1 MSLYYRIILVVFC
14 HAGMLAGL
22 QAQQQLSVILARPTG
37 DSITMNLLANE
48 DNPVTVMYT
57 ENGSNVPLRSPILN
71 LKSGQPAELKISG
84 LKPGQT
90 YHYRVCTPQNHD
102 CALAAKNGENQF
114 FQTAKAPGQAF
125 RFALQGDSHPERGHQ
140 FDSALYM
147 QTLLRAASAAPD
159 FYLLMGDD
167 FSVDTLHVLNRETV
181 TQRYQYQRPFL
192 GLIGRTAALYL
203 VNGNHEQAAIAN
215 LNGTADNVAVWA
227 QNARNQYYSQ
237 PAPDTF
243 YTGNA
248 QPVPHIGLLRNY
260 FSWHWGDA
268 LFVVIDPYWHSASVV
283 DNKPGRHDKGGD
295 KRGQRDLWDITLGDA
310 QYHWL
315 RQTLENSTA
324 TYKFIFSHHV
334 LGTGRGGIEQAG
346 LYEWGGKDKRGI
358 SEFEQRRPGWPLPLH
373 QLFVKNN
380 VTVFFQGHD
389 HVFAHQELD
398 GVIYQTVPEPADPNY
413 ALYFA
418 EAYRSGRLLP
428 NSGHVRVHVSPEKVR
443 VEYVRSYLPQHATTE
458 HPDGEIAYSYEI
470 PARSPSNQLRKST
483 LKQP

>member
-1 MSLYYRIILVVFC
+1 M
-14 HAGMLAGL
+14 
-22 QAQQQLSVILARPTG
+22 
-37 DSITMNLLANE
+37 
-48 DNPVTVMYT
+48 
-57 ENGSNVPLRSPILN
+57 PLRSPILN

-102 CALAAKNGENQF
+102 CALAAQNGENQF

-140 FDSALYM
+140 FDSGLYV

-227 QNARNQYYSQ
+227 QNSRNQYYSQ

-295 KRGQRDLWDITLGDA
+295 KRGQRDERLSA
-310 QYHWL
+310 
-315 RQTLENSTA
+315 
-324 TYKFIFSHHV
+324 
-334 LGTGRGGIEQAG
+334 
-346 LYEWGGKDKRGI
+346 I
-358 SEFEQRRPGWPLPLH
+358 SF
-373 QLFVKNN
+373 
-380 VTVFFQGHD
+380 
-389 HVFAHQELD
+389 
-398 GVIYQTVPEPADPNY
+398 
-413 ALYFA
+413 
-418 EAYRSGRLLP
+418 
-428 NSGHVRVHVSPEKVR
+428 
-443 VEYVRSYLPQHATTE
+443 
-458 HPDGEIAYSYEI
+458 
-470 PARSPSNQLRKST
+470 
-483 LKQP
+483 